1 MNITSRTTA
10 YTTARTTATMIILKR
25 FPVQL
30 LLVLAIFLMCLPSF
44 AQQYNGVKLGDD
56 AYEPRLGQSGKDV
69 IWLPTGGDL
78 VTQML
83 RAAKVTPNDI
93 VFDLG
98 AGDGKIAISAARD
111 FGARSFGIEFN
122 PEMAA
127 LAQRNADRAGVG
139 DRVKI
144 INGDIF
150 KEDFTSATVLT
161 LYLLPDLNLR
171 LKPQI
176 LNMKPGTR
184 VVSNSFTMGDWEPDQ
199 EISSPTRAY
208 YWVVPAKVAGSW
220 AVYGFHPTQKTT
232 LELVQYQ
239 QRVGGILKMD
249 QQMYPL
255 MKPVLEGDRLKF
267 SYVDKDNKVH
277 DVEMTMTDNDVLG
290 QDRVE
295 YQTVKLVGKKEK
307 SK

>member
-1 MNITSRTTA
+1 MNNTL
-10 YTTARTTATMIILKR
+10 RTTATMINLKR
-25 FPVQL
+25 FPLQL
-30 LLVLAIFLMCLPSF
+30 LLVLVAILMCLPSV
-44 AQQYNGVKLGDD
+44 AQQYNGVKLGDE

-83 RAAKVTPNDI
+83 RAAKVTPSDI

-161 LYLLPDLNLR
+161 LYLLPDLNLK

-220 AVYGFHPTQKTT
+220 GVYGFHPTQKTT

-277 DVEMTMTDNDVLG
+277 DVEMTMTGNDVLG

-307 SK
+307 SR

>member
-1 MNITSRTTA
+1 MNNTLRTTSC
-10 YTTARTTATMIILKR
+10 TTATMINLKR
-25 FPVQL
+25 FPLQL
-30 LLVLAIFLMCLPSF
+30 LLVLAIILMCFPSF

-161 LYLLPDLNLR
+161 LYLLPDLNLK

-277 DVEMTMTDNDVLG
+277 DVEMTMTGNDVLG